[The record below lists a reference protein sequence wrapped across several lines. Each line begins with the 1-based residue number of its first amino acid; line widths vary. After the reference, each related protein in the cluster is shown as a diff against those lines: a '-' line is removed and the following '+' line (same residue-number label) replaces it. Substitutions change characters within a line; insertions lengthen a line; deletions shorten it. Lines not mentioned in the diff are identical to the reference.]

1 MFFGGGQDPIFSSP
15 RARGPNLAHLEH
27 VDEELPAR
35 KIVNFLDRGREE
47 RTSGPRV
54 PPLLCVQRFA
64 FLFLFSNPLFLFS
77 LFLLFLFLFY
87 SILFYFILFPFA
99 HSHIRR
105 SI

>member
-15 RARGPNLAHLEH
+15 RAGPNLAHLEH

-64 FLFLFSNPLFLFS
+64 FLFLFSNPLFLLF

-87 SILFYFILFPFA
+87 SILFYSIPIRTFA